1 MAATLSSG
9 LKLGI
14 RNAATASDAATT
26 VRSGIGA
33 DWLLKIYRT
42 LDDVQVATGTAS
54 GSLGGA
60 GATIT
65 GSVDVTFSIA
75 CNPSETAHYARIEKS
90 DASAFVRGALGLPGS
105 GAPFILSEAVI
116 AGAVVATSF
125 TGTAVAGAVA
135 LGAYTFGINCGGGAY
150 TASSGTEFMA
160 DKHASGGSASTV
172 ASDIDGTTDDVL
184 YQTDR
189 YGAVSYSI
197 PVTPAKNYRIRLHF
211 AETWDGITGVG
222 QRTFGYTIQAGTA
235 QEVSVSGIDLFALVG
250 ANNAYVTEPVDVL
263 IAGSTINIALTSGVQ
278 NPKLCAI
285 EVLALDGGDYAP
297 VAQDSVAWIQS
308 FRQGNHDAHL
318 GLMPAY
324 FSWSDRGRV
333 HETNYTQSWVT
344 DTKIVPWN
352 TIFAAGNEIWPQS
365 VGVECGASYLRG
377 KRASDGVW
385 EVIYSWN
392 TPSSYKHNRDDYGAD
407 AGVAENFGTFPAPGP
422 ETQRTT
428 NAGTRIFRRYDSA
441 TFVDRGSHI
450 HSYFETGSG
459 RVSINRSLY
468 TKIQFRSDMRVVGW
482 PSADGLAPITN
493 PAGYN
498 GTAIVA
504 LLSADSYKADGSYI
518 PNYTSDLGIAN
529 AKFVTSEWQTFYWYA
544 HLAADVTSDD
554 IP

>member
-160 DKHASGGSASTV
+160 DKHAGGGSVSVV
-172 ASDIDGTTDDVL
+172 AADIDGTADDVL
-184 YQTDR
+184 YQGDR
-189 YGAVSYSI
+189 FGSFDYPV
-197 PVTPAKNYRIRLHF
+197 PVTPAKNYRVRLHF
-211 AETWDGITGVG
+211 AETWDGITGAG
-222 QRTFGYTIQAGTA
+222 QRIFGYELQPGTV
-235 QEVSVSGIDLFALVG
+235 QVVSVSGIDLYALVG
-250 ANNAYVTEPVDVL
+250 PNTAYVTEPVDVFV
-263 IAGSTINIALTSGVQ
+263 AGSTLTVRLNAQVQ

-308 FRQGNHDAHL
+308 FRQGVHDAHI
-318 GLMPAY
+318 GLMPQY
-324 FSWSDRGRV
+324 FDWHATGRHHNV
-333 HETNYTQSWVT
+333 DYTQAYAGP
-344 DTKIVPWN
+344 KIVPWFVIP
-352 TIFAAGNEIWPQS
+352 TSGSAVWPS
-365 VGVECGASYLRG
+365 TVGVEVGSAILRG

-385 EVIYSWN
+385 VDLYTW
-392 TPSSYKHNRDDYGAD
+392 TAASSYKHVRDSYSV
-407 AGVAENFGTFPAPGP
+407 GVPNESTGTAPTGDN
-422 ETQRTT
+422 TMLTT
-428 NAGTRIFRRYDSA
+428 NAGTQIYRRYPSA
-441 TFVDRGSHI
+441 EFPVFGTHI
-450 HSYFETGSG
+450 HGFYEPPGG
-459 RVSINRSLY
+459 RLDINRSLY
-468 TKIQFRSDMRVVGW
+468 TKLQFRATARAVGW
-482 PSADGLAPITN
+482 PSGHGLAPITN
-493 PAGYN
+493 PPDYD
-498 GTAIVA
+498 GTSLQFV
-504 LLSADSYKADGSYI
+504 LSADSYRGPGSYADDYI
-518 PNYTSDLGIAN
+518 SDLGIAN
-529 AKFVTSEWQTFYWYA
+529 AKFVTNEWQTFYWYS
-544 HLAADVTSDD
+544 HLASAVTADD